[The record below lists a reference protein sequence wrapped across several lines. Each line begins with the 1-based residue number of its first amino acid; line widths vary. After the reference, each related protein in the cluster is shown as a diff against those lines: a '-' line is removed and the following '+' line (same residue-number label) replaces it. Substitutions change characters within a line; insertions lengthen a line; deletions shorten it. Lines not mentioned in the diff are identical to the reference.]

1 MEVKRTLLITIIF
14 LLLLLII
21 AINVLFYQ
29 NKEER
34 THITRNISANST
46 STTNKVPQGNATA
59 SPVNDTFFVWKHKII
74 DCRRI
79 FVVKNRIIAFLVL
92 VTPTRVNHTYLIS
105 FLDLGL
111 KNPIIVQRQA
121 SGGRVKRINGGFVSA
136 SPDGLAFMDYE
147 GNYRWVLKGNFTDA
161 VELSNQIYALQLI
174 GDDLYVVRVD
184 REGEIGGRFLA
195 VNLSESEVEA
205 MKPPVRRLS
214 LPFLLSDGQ
223 YLYVAWQGLKGIKVS
238 TTPPRGHEV
247 TQPAE
252 KSEEV
257 IRVAKFD
264 PSGSVI
270 YAKEITK
277 WDGRF
282 HSAILTDDAM
292 VLSLGNRRCRLEFI
306 SKDGNLLSEK
316 MLPEMK
322 FLPSSFGCYNGLRRF
337 DDELYYFGWNSM
349 LGFLEILHDRSVDKR
364 IVLGFRENN
373 AVRDVNLYNGTLY
386 VCGLVQGPDV
396 NGAFI
401 AKLNP
406 DLTPDLNYV
415 LAEAL
420 KSGSVNEVNRL
431 LKKRG

>member
-1 MEVKRTLLITIIF
+1 MEMKRTLLITIIF

-174 GDDLYVVRVD
+174 GDDLYVVRGRLV
-184 REGEIGGRFLA
+184 GGSWR
-195 VNLSESEVEA
+195 
-205 MKPPVRRLS
+205 
-214 LPFLLSDGQ
+214 
-223 YLYVAWQGLKGIKVS
+223 
-238 TTPPRGHEV
+238 
-247 TQPAE
+247 
-252 KSEEV
+252 
-257 IRVAKFD
+257 
-264 PSGSVI
+264 
-270 YAKEITK
+270 
-277 WDGRF
+277 
-282 HSAILTDDAM
+282 
-292 VLSLGNRRCRLEFI
+292 
-306 SKDGNLLSEK
+306 
-316 MLPEMK
+316 
-322 FLPSSFGCYNGLRRF
+322 
-337 DDELYYFGWNSM
+337 
-349 LGFLEILHDRSVDKR
+349 
-364 IVLGFRENN
+364 
-373 AVRDVNLYNGTLY
+373 
-386 VCGLVQGPDV
+386 
-396 NGAFI
+396 
-401 AKLNP
+401 
-406 DLTPDLNYV
+406 
-415 LAEAL
+415 
-420 KSGSVNEVNRL
+420 
-431 LKKRG
+431 